1 MTIETT
7 EDFSQA
13 QVLIRTLSQQE
24 LEFLRGIVA
33 GEAQRAI
40 ASRLNIS
47 EAEAG
52 AIMQSLMRKLGAKVT
67 ADAVRVGI
75 YAGL

>member
-1 MTIETT
+1 MEAT
-7 EDFSQA
+7 EDVSQA
-13 QVLIRTLSQQE
+13 QVLIGTLSQQE

-40 ASRLNIS
+40 AFRLDLNG
-47 EAEAG
+47 AEAG
-52 AIMQSLMRKLGAKVT
+52 AMKKSLMRKLKAGVT